1 MRHFA
6 LMILLMMLTACAMG
20 PDRARPHVAPP
31 ASFRMGAG
39 GEAGSIANLP
49 WWELL
54 KDEQLQKLVRVS
66 LQENKD
72 LAAAVAS
79 VEEYQARLAGARVDF
94 IPQASANANAPF
106 LARKTPFSLPGFPT
120 ATSYYLQG
128 SVSWELDVWGRVRRS
143 NEAARADLF
152 AREENRRAVILT
164 LVSSVAQAYFDLRQ
178 LDMQLDIAKGTLQ
191 SWEDSVKI
199 AQARLRQGIIS
210 KLDADQFEA
219 ERANAAARA
228 AEFERQTIQKE
239 NELSVLLGRNPG
251 QIPRGQLLTEQVMP
265 PEVPAG
271 IPSDLL
277 QRRPDIL
284 QAEQEFSAATARIG
298 VAQANRF
305 PQITLTGV
313 LGVASP
319 HLANLVKSGSEFG
332 AAGAGLVGPLLNAKT
347 LGYEQ
352 RAVEAQARQVQ
363 AQYEKTVLVAFREV
377 EDALV
382 AIRTVR
388 QQTEA
393 LEAQVTALR
402 SALHLA
408 DLRYRGGLA
417 NYLDVLTSKRS
428 LFDAELSLTS
438 TRRLYLVSIVQLYKA
453 LGGGWTPAGGLR

>member
-1 MRHFA
+1 M
-6 LMILLMMLTACAMG
+6 
-20 PDRARPHVAPP
+20 
-31 ASFRMGAG
+31 
-39 GEAGSIANLP
+39 
-49 WWELL
+49 
-54 KDEQLQKLVRVS
+54 
-66 LQENKD
+66 
-72 LAAAVAS
+72 
-79 VEEYQARLAGARVDF
+79 
-94 IPQASANANAPF
+94 
-106 LARKTPFSLPGFPT
+106 
-120 ATSYYLQG
+120 
-128 SVSWELDVWGRVRRS
+128 
-143 NEAARADLF
+143 
-152 AREENRRAVILT
+152 ILT

-332 AAGAGLVGPLLNAKT
+332 AAGAGVGA
-347 LGYEQ
+347 EQ
-352 RAVEAQARQVQ
+352 ATASDSRARIVARRF
-363 AQYEKTVLVAFREV
+363 T
-377 EDALV
+377 
-382 AIRTVR
+382 
-388 QQTEA
+388 
-393 LEAQVTALR
+393 
-402 SALHLA
+402 
-408 DLRYRGGLA
+408 
-417 NYLDVLTSKRS
+417 
-428 LFDAELSLTS
+428 
-438 TRRLYLVSIVQLYKA
+438 
-453 LGGGWTPAGGLR
+453 

>member
-1 MRHFA
+1 
-6 LMILLMMLTACAMG
+6 
-20 PDRARPHVAPP
+20 
-31 ASFRMGAG
+31 
-39 GEAGSIANLP
+39 
-49 WWELL
+49 
-54 KDEQLQKLVRVS
+54 
-66 LQENKD
+66 
-72 LAAAVAS
+72 
-79 VEEYQARLAGARVDF
+79 
-94 IPQASANANAPF
+94 
-106 LARKTPFSLPGFPT
+106 
-120 ATSYYLQG
+120 
-128 SVSWELDVWGRVRRS
+128 
-143 NEAARADLF
+143 
-152 AREENRRAVILT
+152 
-164 LVSSVAQAYFDLRQ
+164 
-178 LDMQLDIAKGTLQ
+178 
-191 SWEDSVKI
+191 
-199 AQARLRQGIIS
+199 
-210 KLDADQFEA
+210 
-219 ERANAAARA
+219 
-228 AEFERQTIQKE
+228 
-239 NELSVLLGRNPG
+239 
-251 QIPRGQLLTEQVMP
+251 MP